1 VRAPGE
7 DAGQGERHGGG
18 DARRRGT
25 AQGASDGVA
34 ASRAAARLSSI
45 LRREA
50 HPTRERVASPATV
63 EEDPADGV
71 GVGLELE
78 RQPDAGGL
86 DHGSTVWQDARR
98 IASAAAC

>member
-1 VRAPGE
+1 
-7 DAGQGERHGGG
+7 
-18 DARRRGT
+18 
-25 AQGASDGVA
+25 VA

-50 HPTRERVASPATV
+50 HPTRERVARSATV
-63 EEDPADGV
+63 EEDPAAGV

-86 DHGSTVWQDARR
+86 DHGSTVWQDAPDRIGRR
-98 IASAAAC
+98 MLIFSRPHPELSPRCDGCA